1 MRGAHSKIKKRGSR
15 TIGVDALSFFVVV
28 GMLVFLLAVCLTFPL
43 DDSLLSDSGNEF
55 SGAIAAPASTST
67 TGVDDNSVASA
78 FGLQTRETYT
88 NSRFGFSVDVPV
100 SFILGSEID
109 DGAGVILV
117 SSSLRMTVKIDG
129 YNNDKNLGVNE
140 VAEEL
145 WNHTKDSIV
154 RTEGN
159 RVVIYQYDREYEY
172 FIWAYVGSGSINQM
186 TIRYPLQDDNQEEL
200 VAAQTLMQNFR
211 PGALGSAH

>member
-1 MRGAHSKIKKRGSR
+1 MRGAHSKIKKKGSR

-28 GMLVFLLAVCLTFPL
+28 GMLVFLLAICLTFPL

-55 SGAIAAPASTST
+55 SGAIAAPASTGT
-67 TGVDDNSVASA
+67 TEVDDDSVASA
-78 FGLQTRETYT
+78 FGLQTRETYK
-88 NSRFGFSVDVPV
+88 NRRFGFSVDVPV

-109 DGAGVILV
+109 DGAGVMLV

>member
-1 MRGAHSKIKKRGSR
+1 MRGAHSKQKKKSAGKV
-15 TIGVDALSFFVVV
+15 GVDVLSFFAVV

-43 DDSLLSDSGNEF
+43 DDSTLSDSSNEF
-55 SGAIAAPASTST
+55 SGAIVAPVPASNE
-67 TGVDDNSVASA
+67 DDDSVASA
-78 FGLQTRETYT
+78 FGLQTRETYK
-88 NSRFGFSVDVPV
+88 NQRFGFSVDVPV
-100 SFILGSEID
+100 AFILGSEID

-117 SSSLRMTVKIDG
+117 SSLLRMTVKVDG
-129 YNNDKNLGVNE
+129 YNNDDNLDARA
-140 VAEEL
+140 VADQL
-145 WNHTKDSIV
+145 WKHAKDSIV

-200 VAAQTLMQNFR
+200 VAAQMLMQNFR
-211 PGALGSAH
+211 PGALDTPH